1 MSEDVS
7 SIVMRKSHWEGGR
20 AETILNVSE
29 GPCVDLVL
37 KTILAVT

>member
-1 MSEDVS
+1 MGVEVS
-7 SIVMRKSHWEGGR
+7 SIVIRKSHWEGSR

-37 KTILAVT
+37 KTILVVT